1 MPNKIF
7 NIRLRNKRDT
17 EANWEKKDPL
27 ILDGEIIAVTTASGE
42 TRVKIGDGA
51 KNYTQ
56 LPFLDEVL
64 KNEINNKAAIDAGVY
79 TAVASSSDG
88 VAYIATVPGIESL
101 SSGAS
106 FIMIPDKTSASKEPT
121 IDVNGLGAKKI
132 RRRLSAITTSL
143 QSGYS
148 NTWISI
154 NKPFQIVYDGAAWVV
169 EGMPKPVGADV
180 YGAVPQATS
189 TVNGILTNIG
199 NIGKVYSAT
208 PNSKSVA
215 KMEMTTIA
223 SLTLPAGAYAIV
235 GNHQWAVNGTGC
247 MYISRLTKSDDSVV
261 YCIVR
266 SDMIGGGG
274 AVVAT
279 IVELTEQTTIKYET
293 YHQYTAATKA
303 EAIRLS
309 AVKIK

>member
-1 MPNKIF
+1 MDGTFDPMYSSN
-7 NIRLRNKRDT
+7 NIWIDT
-17 EANWEKKDPL
+17 DMNSCL
-27 ILDGEIIAVTTASGE
+27 T
-42 TRVKIGDGA
+42 
-51 KNYTQ
+51 
-56 LPFLDEVL
+56 
-64 KNEINNKAAIDAGVY
+64 NNLED
-79 TAVASSSDG
+79 
-88 VAYIATVPGIESL
+88 IESEI
-101 SSGAS
+101 SSLQTGKANLNHVN
-106 FIMIPDKTSASKEPT
+106 TESAPISHTHNVYATQSHK
-121 IDVNGLGAKKI
+121 
-132 RRRLSAITTSL
+132 LSALDIT
-143 QSGYS
+143 SG
-148 NTWISI
+148 TLPIS
-154 NKPFQIVYDGAAWVV
+154 KGGTGA
-169 EGMPKPVGADV
+169 
-180 YGAVPQATS
+180 S

-223 SLTLPAGAYAIV
+223 SLTLPVGTYAIV
-235 GNHQWAVNGTGC
+235 GNHQWEVNGTGC

-274 AVVAT
+274 AVAAT

-293 YHQYTAATKA
+293 YHLYTAATKA

>member
-1 MPNKIF
+1 MDGTFDPTYSSNQIWVDTNVNECLTTHLDDMED
-7 NIRLRNKRDT
+7 NISSLQTSK
-17 EANWEKKDPL
+17 ANVSHAHSEYAPVNHSHSDYAL
-27 ILDGEIIAVTTASGE
+27 TTHKHSASDI
-42 TRVKIGDGA
+42 T
-51 KNYTQ
+51 
-56 LPFLDEVL
+56 
-64 KNEINNKAAIDAGVY
+64 
-79 TAVASSSDG
+79 
-88 VAYIATVPGIESL
+88 
-101 SSGAS
+101 SGALP
-106 FIMIPDKTSASKEPT
+106 ISKGGT
-121 IDVNGLGAKKI
+121 GA
-132 RRRLSAITTSL
+132 
-143 QSGYS
+143 
-148 NTWISI
+148 NTVS
-154 NKPFQIVYDGAAWVV
+154 
-169 EGMPKPVGADV
+169 
-180 YGAVPQATS
+180 
-189 TVNGILTNIG
+189 GILTNLG

-223 SLTLPAGAYAIV
+223 SLTLPAGTYILV
-235 GNHQWAVNGTGC
+235 GNHQWEANGTGC

>member
-1 MPNKIF
+1 MDGTFDPMYSSN
-7 NIRLRNKRDT
+7 NIWIDT
-17 EANWEKKDPL
+17 DMNSCL
-27 ILDGEIIAVTTASGE
+27 T
-42 TRVKIGDGA
+42 
-51 KNYTQ
+51 
-56 LPFLDEVL
+56 
-64 KNEINNKAAIDAGVY
+64 NNLED
-79 TAVASSSDG
+79 
-88 VAYIATVPGIESL
+88 IESDISSLQTGKANL
-101 SSGAS
+101 SHVHTEYAPIGHTHSDYATTS
-106 FIMIPDKTSASKEPT
+106 HKHSASDITSGTLPISKGGT
-121 IDVNGLGAKKI
+121 GA
-132 RRRLSAITTSL
+132 
-143 QSGYS
+143 
-148 NTWISI
+148 
-154 NKPFQIVYDGAAWVV
+154 
-169 EGMPKPVGADV
+169 
-180 YGAVPQATS
+180 S

-223 SLTLPAGAYAIV
+223 SLTLPAGTYAIV
-235 GNHQWAVNGTGC
+235 GNHQWEVNGTGC

>member
-1 MPNKIF
+1 MDGTFDPMYSSN
-7 NIRLRNKRDT
+7 NIWIDT
-17 EANWEKKDPL
+17 DMNSCL
-27 ILDGEIIAVTTASGE
+27 T
-42 TRVKIGDGA
+42 
-51 KNYTQ
+51 
-56 LPFLDEVL
+56 
-64 KNEINNKAAIDAGVY
+64 NNLED
-79 TAVASSSDG
+79 
-88 VAYIATVPGIESL
+88 IESEI
-101 SSGAS
+101 SSLQTGKANLNHVHTEYAPIS
-106 FIMIPDKTSASKEPT
+106 HTHSDYA
-121 IDVNGLGAKKI
+121 
-132 RRRLSAITTSL
+132 TTSHKHSAL
-143 QSGYS
+143 DITSG
-148 NTWISI
+148 TLPIS
-154 NKPFQIVYDGAAWVV
+154 KGGTGA
-169 EGMPKPVGADV
+169 
-180 YGAVPQATS
+180 S

-223 SLTLPAGAYAIV
+223 SLTLPVGTYAIV
-235 GNHQWAVNGTGC
+235 GNHQWEVNGTGC

-274 AVVAT
+274 AVAAT

-293 YHQYTAATKA
+293 YHRYTAATKA